1 MVPDCCS
8 SQDASGVRGFME
20 PAIPTATDDRTWR
33 RWLLLAICALAVA
46 ALFAF
51 GPREDFSWEALQ
63 NRRAE
68 LEAFVAER
76 PVRSRLIFILV
87 FLVAAA
93 LALPITPALTM
104 TGGLLFGR
112 WPALLMVSC
121 ASTAGASLAF
131 VLSRYLLRGW
141 VEQRWGAR
149 LGPIQRGVERD
160 GAFYLLTLRL
170 SPLIPFSLI
179 NVGMGLT
186 PMRLRTF
193 WWVSQLGMLPVSF
206 IFAQA
211 GDAVGEMTT
220 PADILSP
227 PIAVAL
233 SLAALVPLGLRL
245 LWKRFQVPAA

>member
-1 MVPDCCS
+1 
-8 SQDASGVRGFME
+8 ME
-20 PAIPTATDDRTWR
+20 PAIPVAPDDRTWR
-33 RWLLLAICALAVA
+33 RWLLLAVCVLAVA
-46 ALFAF
+46 ALYAY
-51 GPREDFSWEALQ
+51 GPREDLSWEALQ
-63 NRRAE
+63 QRRAE
-68 LEAFVAER
+68 LEATVAEQ
-76 PVRSRLIFILV
+76 PVRSRLIFVMV

-104 TGGLLFGR
+104 TGGFLFGR
-112 WPALLMVSC
+112 WPALLLVSC

-131 VLSRYLLRGW
+131 MLSRYLLRGW
-141 VEQRWGAR
+141 VERRWGAR

-206 IFAQA
+206 IFVHA
-211 GDAVGEMTT
+211 GDAVGAMTT

-227 PIAVAL
+227 PIAIAL

-245 LWKRFQVPAA
+245 LWNRFQAGDS

>member
-1 MVPDCCS
+1 
-8 SQDASGVRGFME
+8 ME
-20 PAIPTATDDRTWR
+20 PALPGSPDDRTWR
-33 RWLLLAICALAVA
+33 RWLLPAIGALAVA
-46 ALFAF
+46 ALYTF

-63 NRRAE
+63 ARRAE
-68 LEAFVAER
+68 LEALVAEQ
-76 PVRSRLIFILV
+76 PVRSRLIFVMV
-87 FLVAAA
+87 FLIAAA

-131 VLSRYLLRGW
+131 VLSRYWLRGW
-141 VEQRWGAR
+141 VERRWGAR

-170 SPLIPFSLI
+170 SPLVPFSLI
-179 NVGMGLT
+179 NVAMGLT

-193 WWVSQLGMLPVSF
+193 WWVSQLGMLPVTL
-206 IFAQA
+206 IFAHA
-211 GDAVGEMTT
+211 GDAVGDLTT

-227 PIAVAL
+227 PIAIAL

-245 LWKRFQVPAA
+245 LWNRFQAPTV